1 MILAMEIVWFVSF
14 WCCSMSFAK
23 KLLSLIKECKGFN
36 GGQHE
41 KISIG
46 FRTDEV
52 CWFLVKFLSFFLLG
66 DVCYIDECT

>member
-1 MILAMEIVWFVSF
+1 MF
-14 WCCSMSFAK
+14 FAIF
-23 KLLSLIKECKGFN
+23 LLSLIKEHKGFT

-52 CWFLVKFLSFFLLG
+52 CWFLVKFFSYFLLG